1 MGFKLA
7 TLNYTDKIGKD
18 FMDKIEKL
26 LNYDALQEMYC
37 VVWYSYFKRFPAP
50 NRCKIDRKVLEHRI
64 DLLRRHR

>member
-1 MGFKLA
+1 
-7 TLNYTDKIGKD
+7 
-18 FMDKIEKL
+18 MDKIEKL

-50 NRCKIDRKVLEHRI
+50 NRVKLDRNILEHRI